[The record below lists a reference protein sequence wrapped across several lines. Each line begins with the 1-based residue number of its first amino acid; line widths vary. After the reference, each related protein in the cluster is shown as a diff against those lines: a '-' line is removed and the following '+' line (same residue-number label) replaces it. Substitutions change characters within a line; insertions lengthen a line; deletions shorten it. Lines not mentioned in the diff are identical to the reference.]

1 MSPLCGQEN
10 MGLSAE
16 QKAALAAG
24 RRDILARF
32 GELLHERRT
41 VQARLRASTL
51 ALLVRA
57 RLQPLRAWRWPNLAL
72 HVAQSPRTMLDPKTH
87 KDASPASSLQALR
100 TCCCCNYAMLL
111 NHPPTAIITCAV
123 EY

>member
-1 MSPLCGQEN
+1 
-10 MGLSAE
+10 MGLSAQ

-100 TCCCCNYAMLL
+100 DLLLLQLCYAVE
-111 NHPPTAIITCAV
+111 PPTHCRYHLCCRV
-123 EY
+123 LMQ